1 MRNIITLSMLL
12 LAMTSWAQTP
22 TNKQRQLLHDM
33 PIYPCSITGDRNP
46 ILPAEI
52 GIKLAKFDSIGA
64 VSSAGTVTHY
74 IVRFLNYKDETLQS
88 TYNYKLTPQEI
99 TSDTKS
105 VRRNTDVSIRKYFL
119 ISKSDYDIGTRSIV
133 EEKNFTITGGALTVP
148 IKLRFNNNRIND
160 FSKDITLSTVCG
172 GKIKINQPMGGYLI
186 PFVGVGISSVS
197 LDSVNTNGELKGTS
211 ERGAATVVGGFMYET
226 DKGLQISLTCGWDHL
241 RKSESIDWCYNGNF
255 WLGLGV
261 GFSLL
266 SEPSNSKTTEFEDQN
281 KVASKKKK

>member
-1 MRNIITLSMLL
+1 MRYIFTLSMIL
-12 LAMTSWAQTP
+12 LAMTNWAQTP
-22 TNKQRQLLHDM
+22 TNKQRQLLHDV
-33 PIYPCSITGDRNP
+33 PIYPCSIIGQTDDNP
-46 ILPAEI
+46 LAEV
-52 GIKLAKFDSIGA
+52 GLKFAKFDSIGA
-64 VSSAGTVTHY
+64 VLKGTTVTHY
-74 IVRFLNYKDETLQS
+74 IVQFLEYPNALLQSRFNYKM
-88 TYNYKLTPQEI
+88 TPQEI
-99 TSDTKS
+99 AADTKS
-105 VRRNTDVSIRKYFL
+105 DIRATDVSLRKYFL
-119 ISKSDYDIGTRSIV
+119 ISKLDYDYGTKPIV
-133 EEKNFTITGGALTVP
+133 QERNYTITGGALTIP
-148 IKLRFNNNRIND
+148 IKLRFDKGRIND
-160 FSKDITLSTVCG
+160 FSKDITLSTVG
-172 GKIKINQPMGGYLI
+172 GIRKKNNRPMGGYYIL
-186 PFVGVGISSVS
+186 FAGVGLTSVT